1 MPGSGPPLAGHAARR
16 AAPAAKPL
24 AIQVSDQ
31 RQHAPR
37 HRGEQAMKF
46 AKRTLL
52 VTGLLTGTL
61 TFVGCGAHTPA
72 VRESPY
78 EDNTNSGFGHISKT
92 KQSDDNL
99 WMPLEDPLRTKEHE
113 SIVAAE

>member
-1 MPGSGPPLAGHAARR
+1 
-16 AAPAAKPL
+16 
-24 AIQVSDQ
+24 
-31 RQHAPR
+31 
-37 HRGEQAMKF
+37 MKF

-61 TFVGCGAHTPA
+61 TIVGCGSATPA

-78 EDNTNSGFGHISKT
+78 EDNTNAGFGHVSKT

-99 WMPLEDPLRTKEHE
+99 RMPLEDPLRTKESE
-113 SIVAAE
+113 SIVAAENEPDLEGGAQAATGVGGSGKLQNCPTPE